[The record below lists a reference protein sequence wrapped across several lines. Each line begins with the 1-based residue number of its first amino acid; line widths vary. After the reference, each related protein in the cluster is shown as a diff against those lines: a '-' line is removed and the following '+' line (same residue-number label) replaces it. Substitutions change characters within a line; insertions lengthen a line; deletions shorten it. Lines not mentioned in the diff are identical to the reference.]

1 MGRLSDAAGAPRLG
15 RQAEHVARSQRTAAP
30 LRPDLAGMS
39 GPAPMLSLARSLLST
54 WQRNGRAPGAAAPWA
69 PHARLP
75 RAARPAA
82 PAPRQLLLCRAS
94 TLRACAASGR
104 KPRVAAAAAPPA
116 QAADPAAALQSVD
129 CVPGLSLEEVLQRVR
144 RALALEQPVDAEVP
158 PFPELMRLRWTCL
171 L

>member
-1 MGRLSDAAGAPRLG
+1 MG
-15 RQAEHVARSQRTAAP
+15 RQAKHVARSARTTAP
-30 LRPDLAGMS
+30 RRPDLPGMS
-39 GPAPMLSLARSLLST
+39 GPAPVLSLARSLLST

-69 PHARLP
+69 PRLRLP
-75 RAARPAA
+75 CAAWAA
-82 PAPRQLLLCRAS
+82 ASAPRQLLQCRAS

-116 QAADPAAALQSVD
+116 QAADPAAALQGAD

-158 PFPELMRLRWTCL
+158 PVSWPERLRRSCVFEQRWR
-171 L
+171 